1 MSQAAA
7 STGQPTP
14 SPLHFLLRRLHSL
27 SGIVPVGVFLFFH
40 LFTNMQMLV
49 GDFQHEVEFIHNMP
63 ALLFI
68 EIFGLWLPIAFH
80 AILGVWYT
88 VSGKSNVVKY
98 KYADNWR
105 YTLQRVTG
113 IIAFLFIFLHV
124 ATLRWGWQIFGWYT
138 PFFVTGVA
146 PTGTGENAAGVVV
159 PLSHLSTH
167 VAVLHPLLLAAY
179 VISMAAIVYHLA
191 NGLWTAAITWGVT
204 ITPRGQKQWGYVCIL
219 IGLGLAGAGGGA
231 ILGAVIY
238 DAPEAE
244 KKAYNYMVE
253 VYRAGVKIDLHG
265 VDKGETVAL
274 NPELAKFIKEDM
286 IVDPASLKHGHGDDH
301 TGDEG

>member
-1 MSQAAA
+1 VSQAATP
-7 STGQPTP
+7 SGQPTP
-14 SPLHFLLRRLHSL
+14 SPIHFLLRRLHSL
-27 SGIVPVGVFLFFH
+27 AGIVPVGVFLFFH

-113 IIAFLFIFLHV
+113 IIAFIFIFLHI

-146 PTGTGENAAGVVV
+146 PTGTGDGAEGLVV

-167 VAVLHPLLLAAY
+167 VAVLHPLLLAMY
-179 VISMAAIVYHLA
+179 VISMASIVFHLA

-204 ITPRGQKQWGYVCIL
+204 ITPRGQKQWGYACAA
-219 IGLGLAGAGGGA
+219 IGLALAGAGGAA

-238 DAPEAE
+238 DAPEKE
-244 KKAYNYMVE
+244 DKAYKYMVE
-253 VYRAGVKIDLHG
+253 MYRDGVKLDLHG
-265 VDKGETVAL
+265 ADKGEFI
-274 NPELAKFIKEDM
+274 ELTAEQIKFIKPEM
-286 IVDPASLKHGHGDDH
+286 VYNPAKKAEEKL
-301 TGDEG
+301 DETQADAG